1 MHLVCYARK
10 VPTVNTPSPF
20 ELADRYVDES
30 AEHDP
35 AHATS
40 LGIAGFDHAWGQA
53 FGLEGHAARMDLVRR
68 YRAAFAAHAAH
79 PDPKQK
85 LAARVMLGSLD
96 EELAADAAGEQ
107 FRDLAHM
114 VSSFQ
119 RVGSTFDLMKKH
131 DEEAWRAVC
140 ARLESVDQ
148 PYTQLRERLHVGRER
163 GYQVAARQVRS
174 VADQARR
181 FSAPDSAF
189 DRLARQG
196 AAAFPELAVRLEAA
210 VLHAKS
216 TAHAFAEHLERDVL
230 PGAPTEDGVG
240 LERYRPALDRAMGL
254 DLDPM
259 EAYAWGW
266 EELFRL
272 VSEMKRLGE
281 QILPGASLEEVTH
294 LLETDPA
301 RAAHSPEAFLERIR
315 ERLTDARERLSGVH
329 FDVDP
334 RIVELSVDLA
344 PVGTP
349 SSAYYQPPSEDF
361 SRPGGVRYAFG
372 DQTFFPL
379 YQQISTAYHEGFP
392 GHHLQIGTAMTR
404 ADSLS
409 RAHRLLVWYSGYG
422 EGWAMYTECL
432 MGELG
437 FFEKPEYELGM
448 LAKQLYRAAR
458 VVVDIGLHLGLRI
471 DSASAL
477 DPGEAWTFERAA
489 NFMRVYGHRTPAQAD
504 SEVMRYLGWPG
515 QAPTYKLG
523 EREIVQLRNEARSR
537 VGNAFSLRDFHAR
550 VIGNGALRIDLLR
563 ELVLA

>member
-1 MHLVCYARK
+1 M
-10 VPTVNTPSPF
+10 NTPSPF

-35 AHATS
+35 SHATS
-40 LGIAGFDHAWGQA
+40 LGIAGHDHTWGEA
-53 FGLEGHAARMDLVRR
+53 FGLDGHAARMELVRR
-68 YRAAFAAHAAH
+68 YRTAFAAHAEH
-79 PDPKQK
+79 PDPKQR

-96 EELAADAAGEQ
+96 EELAADASGEQ
-107 FRDLAHM
+107 FRDLSHM

-119 RVGSTFDLMKKH
+119 RVASTFDLMKT
-131 DEEAWRAVC
+131 DSEEAWRAVC
-140 ARLESVDQ
+140 ARLETVDQ
-148 PYTQLRERLHVGRER
+148 PYTQLRERLSVGRQR
-163 GYQVAARQVRS
+163 GHHVAARQVRS
-174 VADQARR
+174 VAAQARR
-181 FSAPDSAF
+181 FGAADSAF
-189 DRLARQG
+189 DRLARSG
-196 AAAFPELAVRLEAA
+196 AKAFPPLAPRLDAA
-210 VLHAKS
+210 VLHAK
-216 TAHAFAEHLERDVL
+216 AAVLAFAAHLEEDVL
-230 PGAPTEDGVG
+230 PGAPSEDGVG

-272 VSEMKRLGE
+272 VAEMKRLAGV
-281 QILPGASLEEVTH
+281 ISPGASLEEVTH
-294 LLETDPA
+294 LLETDPE
-301 RAAHSPEAFLERIR
+301 RAAHSPEAFLECIR
-315 ERLTDARERLSGVH
+315 ERLSAAREQLSGVH

-334 RIVELSVDLA
+334 RIVELTVELA

-361 SRPGGVRYAFG
+361 SRPGGVRYAIG
-372 DQTFFPL
+372 DQRFFPL

-392 GHHLQIGTAMTR
+392 GHHLQVGTAMTR

-409 RAHRLLVWYSGYG
+409 RAHRLVVWYSGYG

-458 VVVDIGLHLGLRI
+458 VVVDIGLHLGLRLHA
-471 DSASAL
+471 ASSL
-477 DPGEAWTFERAA
+477 EPGEPWTFERAA
-489 NFMRVYGHRTPAQAD
+489 KFMQVYGHRTPAQAE

-523 EREIVQLRNEARSR
+523 EREIVNLRNEARARAGRS
-537 VGNAFSLRDFHAR
+537 FSLREFHER

-563 ELVLA
+563 ELVLG